1 MTRICDTSVPTFS
14 TFPCC
19 QERSTYSMPENS
31 QRNYIVADQHLRR
44 SLYSDLKTALYSY
57 EGWSLTINRRHR
69 FYHGTELSECAP
81 RVLTLRVNSPHIF
94 QWVQASTTLQCPRLL
109 LYQLR
114 QELNLYNTDFES
126 VALPIRLLSKII
138 AVDIQKKRLGM
149 DPQIFA
155 YRIPKL
161 LLASLPTHRNA
172 GQRSITR
179 RMPILLVSAK

>member
-1 MTRICDTSVPTFS
+1 MTRTCDTSVPTFS

-126 VALPIRLLSKII
+126 AALPIRLLSKIYCCGHLEE
-138 AVDIQKKRLGM
+138 ASRDGSVDFGLQNTKTPSCKSPDSRYFRTTIHYQT
-149 DPQIFA
+149 DA
-155 YRIPKL
+155 
-161 LLASLPTHRNA
+161 H
-172 GQRSITR
+172 ITG
-179 RMPILLVSAK
+179 VS